1 MAHDKHKTGRL
12 DELREMLAAY
22 RHMTIDEAE
31 TTDAGDRQIEIEQ
44 EVWLLEQERYSRK
57 PAVRAA

>member
-1 MAHDKHKTGRL
+1 MIHARHEAVRL
-12 DELREMLAAY
+12 AELKEMLAAY
-22 RHMTIDEAE
+22 RHMTIEEAE
-31 TTDAGDRQIEIEQ
+31 ATDAGDRQTELEQ